1 MAGLIISEQ
10 LSTSSICSLTNKII
24 YREFACFPVPKIVR
38 EAVVDYGPVWRRL
51 HSHVVEAGAR
61 DILFLLVHNK
71 LPVPERLFRIGLR
84 QDPYC
89 RVCVGAEIGDLEHFF
104 CSCERTREAWAWVR
118 FKILELCGQGLI
130 SSNWELLNLFL
141 PRTESEQE
149 IIWLVS
155 NFVSYAWESIFNRN
169 SDVKLDKLFGF
180 LTFKY
185 KMDKKFSGVSL
196 GQINGFT

>member
-1 MAGLIISEQ
+1 M
-10 LSTSSICSLTNKII
+10 
-24 YREFACFPVPKIVR
+24 
-38 EAVVDYGPVWRRL
+38 
-51 HSHVVEAGAR
+51 
-61 DILFLLVHNK
+61 
-71 LPVPERLFRIGLR
+71 
-84 QDPYC
+84 
-89 RVCVGAEIGDLEHFF
+89 
-104 CSCERTREAWAWVR
+104 R

-130 SSNWELLNLFL
+130 SSNWELLSLFL